1 MWGRLLLKLLLSARA
16 LKLFHVVLLP
26 PKLEGTVGM
35 RKIEGEKKNIVTAR
49 DTECH
54 LTVWKWAVGS
64 V

>member
-1 MWGRLLLKLLLSARA
+1 
-16 LKLFHVVLLP
+16 VVLLP
-26 PKLEGTVGM
+26 PKLAGTIGM

-54 LTVWKWAVGS
+54 LAVWKWAVGS